1 MKPSLLLAIAT
12 AATLAAQVPCADNE
26 RQGNRDRAN
35 HCEIREYTLNDT
47 GRLIVDASKNGG
59 IRVTGADRT
68 NVLVRARVNASA
80 PSMDEAKALATQVA
94 VQATPG
100 NVHSSGPEDLRDRGW
115 AVSYEIQV
123 PRRSGLNLKAY
134 NGGIGISDVEG
145 DITFDALN
153 GGVTLNRLGGD
164 VRGKTVNGGLR
175 VELAGNTW
183 RGNQLDV
190 QTTNGVTLLTPTVF
204 RTDMALPAE
213 TSIGNYDV
221 DVRVFADRQVV
232 ARTGSAFEIIKVGFE
247 QFVANAAREYG
258 FIYGLAAAMMA
269 IVTGWFASVVFRRD

>member
-1 MKPSLLLAIAT
+1 MKHSLLLAIVT

-59 IRVTGADRT
+59 IRVTGADRA
-68 NVLVRARVNASA
+68 NVLIRARVNASA

-100 NVHSSGPEDLRDRGW
+100 NIHASGPENLRDRGW

-164 VRGKTVNGGLR
+164 VKGKTVNGGLK

-183 RGNQLDV
+183 HGNQLDV
-190 QTTNGVTLLTPTVF
+190 QTTNGGIHVTVPQSYSARF
-204 RTDMALPAE
+204 E
-213 TSIGNYDV
+213 TSTVNGGVHSDLPGV
-221 DVRVFADRQVV
+221 DVAKSKHERNVSVTF
-232 ARTGSAFEIIKVGFE
+232 GSGGPLV
-247 QFVANAAREYG
+247 R
-258 FIYGLAAAMMA
+258 L
-269 IVTGWFASVVFRRD
+269 VTTNGGIHLNKS